1 MDLPVFKTV
10 GEILEYCWARR
21 RIALTYAVIPMGL
34 TVIANLAVW
43 LMGVDLTVIGSP
55 AFYALNIFGA
65 LVFMPFTVTWYRMVI
80 LGEQTLSQRQ
90 LFSFTG
96 LEAKF
101 LFWQVVIVLIVLAV
115 GGGGG
120 FLIGALVEAATA
132 GDAAM
137 AQALASLLMAAWAVA
152 IVSATCRL
160 SLVLAMAATDR
171 PVSLGEAWNR
181 TTGLGLR
188 MGAIFILSFLAAIL
202 LMMPLQL
209 IALVL
214 ASVFSVVSEGVAESA
229 GVVFGTVAG
238 AVGSLMV
245 LLFPTTL
252 FAFVYNRI
260 AQSMTGT
267 GTATRGEAGG
277 RTGGTSGGFISSLMG
292 AEDTATARGFD
303 GPRGNTPVPDTAHEQ
318 TTEEDVAATLT
329 RLYAFM
335 DDKPSDTA
343 EDMRALIDGFFSRF
357 EMPSD
362 ATVEDVDAGG
372 VPARWVTVAGA
383 DEDRVVLLLHGGGFS
398 AGSLTSH
405 QRLAAD
411 LSLACGARV
420 LMADYR
426 LAPEHPFPE
435 GLNDCVTVYRWLL
448 KEGFKP
454 GRIVIAGDSAGGG
467 LAISTALR
475 LKDRGIDQPAAL
487 VTLSP
492 WVNLSCDGETYESK
506 AKDDPIAT
514 QESLLR
520 AAKDYLDGQDPRDTM
535 ISPIYA
541 DLRGLPPLLI
551 QVGSREVLLDD
562 SRKLAVRARAD
573 DVTVTLEEWP
583 GMFHVWHMMA
593 DWVTDGRR
601 AIGGIGTFVRR
612 HMG

>member
-1 MDLPVFKTV
+1 MDLPVLKTV

-43 LMGVDLTVIGSP
+43 LMGVDLTVIGST

-65 LVFMPFTVTWYRMVI
+65 VVFIPFTVTWYRMVI
-80 LGEQTLSQRQ
+80 LGEQTLNQRQ

-96 LEAKF
+96 LETTF
-101 LFWQVVIVLIVLAV
+101 LFWQIVIVLIVLAV

-120 FLIGALVEAATA
+120 FLIGTLVEAAA
-132 GDAAM
+132 GGDEATG
-137 AQALASLLMAAWAVA
+137 QALASVLMAAWAVA

-181 TTGLGLR
+181 TKGLGLR
-188 MGAIFILSFLAAIL
+188 MGAIFIVSFLTAIL

-209 IALVL
+209 IAIVL
-214 ASVFSVVSEGVAESA
+214 ASAFGVVSEGVSESA

-238 AVGSLMV
+238 AFGSLMV

-252 FAFVYNRI
+252 FALVYNRI
-260 AQSMTGT
+260 AQNMS
-267 GTATRGEAGG
+267 
-277 RTGGTSGGFISSLMG
+277 GTSGAANHQTGSKAGGFLSGLMG
-292 AEDTATARGFD
+292 AEETATGHGFKNPGFD
-303 GPRGNTPVPDTAHEQ
+303 APTSDAASEKTA
-318 TTEEDVAATLT
+318 EEEVAATLT

-335 DDKPSDTA
+335 DDKPKETA
-343 EDMRALIDGFFSRF
+343 ADMRLLIDGFFSRF

-362 ATVEDVDAGG
+362 ATVENIDANG

-411 LSLACGARV
+411 LSLACRARV
-420 LMADYR
+420 LIPDYR
-426 LAPEHPFPE
+426 LAPENPFPD
-435 GLNDCVTVYRWLL
+435 GLDDCVTVYRWLL

-454 GRIVIAGDSAGGG
+454 GRIAIAGDSAGGG
-467 LAISTALR
+467 LAVSTTLT
-475 LKDRGIDQPAAL
+475 LKERNIDQPAAL
-487 VTLSP
+487 VALSP
-492 WVNLSCDGETYESK
+492 WVNLSCDGETMESK
-506 AKDDPIAT
+506 AKDDPIT
-514 QESLLR
+514 TPESLLR
-520 AAKDYLDGQDPRDTM
+520 AAKDYLAGEDPRDEM
-535 ISPIYA
+535 ISPIYG

-562 SRKLAVRARAD
+562 SRKLAVRAKAD
-573 DVTVTLEEWP
+573 DVNVTLEEWP

-593 DWVTDGRR
+593 DWITDGRR